1 MREELT
7 RRARI
12 LFDMDAFIR
21 DNIGDDNIT
30 EMWLMCGLP
39 DGSSNEDVIEC
50 AKDNDSFCDIV
61 KCFARCVAV
70 ATDDGSMSLL
80 EDED

>member
-1 MREELT
+1 MKEELT

-21 DNIGDDNIT
+21 DNICDDDIT

-39 DGSSNEDVIEC
+39 DDSSDEDVIEC
-50 AKDNDSFCDIV
+50 AKDNDAFCGIV
-61 KCFARCVAV
+61 ECFARCVTV
-70 ATDDGSMSLL
+70 AADGGDLSLL